1 MLGDQLRGQF
11 VVELGQF
18 HPMRTLALAQM
29 NPGAIERANE
39 RLRQVAEGRN
49 DPAVVE
55 ATLSRARDQ
64 VESLAETAAQLEATL
79 PSQVGEAVQTELR
92 QEVLP
97 VARHLAEVRG
107 FSANIVRRLERIEG
121 DLLAERHA
129 RVDDLALL
137 VDLVSSGWKSV
148 DDRLGKLEESL
159 QNGEGAIV
167 YRIEER
173 RAETG

>member
-1 MLGDQLRGQF
+1 
-11 VVELGQF
+11 
-18 HPMRTLALAQM
+18 M

-39 RLRQVAEGRN
+39 RLRQVAEGRT

-55 ATLSRARDQ
+55 ATLERARDQ
-64 VESLAETAAQLEATL
+64 VESLAGMAAQLEATL
-79 PSQVGEAVQTELR
+79 PSQVGEAVQTGLR

-107 FSANIVRRLERIEG
+107 LSANMVRRLERIEG

-137 VDLVSSGWKSV
+137 IDLIASGWKGV
-148 DDRLGKLEESL
+148 DERLARLERVL
-159 QNGEGAIV
+159 GADEGAIV
-167 YRIEER
+167 YRIEDR
-173 RAETG
+173 RTGS